1 MEEQQQKDV
10 AVFRFG
16 VISEFVTRSQMDRGE
31 QERLLQQK
39 CQQVWQIPHSNRSRL
54 ARSTILGW
62 IRTYRESGG
71 RIESLY
77 PSGRNDQGR
86 SRVIDEETASVIVKL
101 RSEMPRC
108 SLPTLITELEKRRLL
123 PPVCS

>member
-16 VISEFVTRSQMDRGE
+16 VISEFVTRSQMERGE

-39 CQQVWQIPHSNRSRL
+39 CQQVWQVPHSNRSRL

-62 IRTYRESGG
+62 IRAYRIAAGG
-71 RIESLY
+71 SWLTMLY
-77 PSGRNDQGR
+77 VPGH
-86 SRVIDEETASVIVKL
+86 
-101 RSEMPRC
+101 
-108 SLPTLITELEKRRLL
+108 
-123 PPVCS
+123 